1 MIDKS
6 APDVACGVDGGPLSC
21 SLIFNVPAETVSVD
35 SVSRILLVDTS
46 VEFESQSCHEKGEAV
61 VNRLDC

>member
-1 MIDKS
+1 MIDNS
-6 APDVACGVDGGPLSC
+6 APDVVCGVDGGPLSC
-21 SLIFNVPAETVSVD
+21 SSTVNVPAETVSVD
-35 SVSRILLVDTS
+35 SISRIFLVDTS